1 VMSSMTNQYLSAN
14 FAGRILLFSVFFTFI
29 EVVLFGQLSAI
40 IIGFSFIAGISLAL
54 VLGLI
59 FIKLPFKLGVRI
71 GMAWLALFII
81 QYFSNLFE
89 AFFFTTVFPTMLS
102 FLAGVLESLVI
113 TFVEALLVGILFV
126 PREIQRSYISEIRS
140 YFAQRSGFS
149 WTLRVVVA
157 SLIYFP
163 IYLVFGLLVSPFVMP
178 YYTDPS
184 MGLMIP
190 GFDVMTPVELVRGF
204 LYVLALLPIIAGIRS
219 KRGYLYVGI
228 ASLLYVPGAFMPL
241 LTNLSWPVQLRIFH
255 GLEILG
261 DFLVYGAAL
270 AYLFSPPRKI

>member
-1 VMSSMTNQYLSAN
+1 MASQYVSASLL
-14 FAGRILLFSVFFTFI
+14 GRILLFSAIFTSI
-29 EVVLFGQLSAI
+29 EAVLFGQLSTT

-54 VLGLI
+54 VLGLT

-89 AFFFTTVFPTMLS
+89 AYFFTTLFPTVLL
-102 FLAGVLESLVI
+102 FLAGILESLAI
-113 TFVEALLVGILFV
+113 TFIEALLVGILFV
-126 PREIQRSYISEIRS
+126 PRDIERSYMSEIKG
-140 YFAQRSGFS
+140 YFAQRSRLS
-149 WTLRVVVA
+149 WTLRVIVA

-163 IYLVFGLLVSPFVMP
+163 IYLVFGGLVSPFVIP

-190 GFDVMTPVELVRGF
+190 SFDVMTPVELIRGF
-204 LYVLALLPIIAGIRS
+204 LYVLALLPIIAGIRI
-219 KRGYLYVGI
+219 KRRYLYVGI
-228 ASLLYVPGAFMPL
+228 ASLLYVLGAFMPL
-241 LTNLSWPVQLRIFH
+241 LTNLSWPVQLRVFH

-261 DFLVYGAAL
+261 DCLVYGAAL
-270 AYLFSPPRKI
+270 ACLFSSQRRTGAVL

>member
-1 VMSSMTNQYLSAN
+1 MISQYFSAN
-14 FAGRILLFSVFFTFI
+14 FAGRILLFSVIFTSI
-29 EVVLFGQLSAI
+29 EAVLFGQLSTI
-40 IIGFSFIAGISLAL
+40 IIGFSFIAGILLAL
-54 VLGLI
+54 ILGLV
-59 FIKLPFKLGVRI
+59 FIKLPFKLVVRI

-89 AFFFTTVFPTMLS
+89 AFFFTTLFPTVLL

-113 TFVEALLVGILFV
+113 TFIEALLVGILFV
-126 PREIQRSYISEIRS
+126 PREIEKSYIKS

-149 WTLRVVVA
+149 WALRIVVA

-163 IYLVFGLLVSPFVMP
+163 IYLVFGGLVSPFVLP

-190 GFDVMTPVELVRGF
+190 SFDVMIPVELVRGL
-204 LYVLALLPIIAGIRS
+204 LYVLALLPIIAGIRI
-219 KRGYLYVGI
+219 KRRYLYVGI
-228 ASLLYVPGAFMPL
+228 ASLLYIPGAFIPL

-255 GLEILG
+255 GLEILA
-261 DFLVYGAAL
+261 DYLVYGAAL
-270 AYLFSPPRKI
+270 IYLLARKEE

>member
-1 VMSSMTNQYLSAN
+1 MNSMTDHYLSAN
-14 FAGRILLFSVFFTFI
+14 FAGRILIFSVIFTSI
-29 EVVLFGQLSAI
+29 EAVLFGQLSAA
-40 IIGFSFIAGISLAL
+40 IIGFSFISGILLAL
-54 VLGLI
+54 VLGSI

-71 GMAWLALFII
+71 GTAWLALFII

-89 AFFFTTVFPTMLS
+89 AYFFTTVFPTMLS

-126 PREIQRSYISEIRS
+126 PREIQRSYVSEIKS

-149 WTLRVVVA
+149 WTLRIIVG
-157 SLIYFP
+157 SIIYFP
-163 IYLVFGLLVSPFVMP
+163 IYLVFGGLVSPFVIP

-204 LYVLALLPIIAGIRS
+204 LYVLALLPIIAGIRI
-219 KRGYLYVGI
+219 KRGYLYVAI
-228 ASLLYVPGAFMPL
+228 ASLLYVLGAFMPL

-270 AYLFSPPRKI
+270 AYLFGPPRKT